1 MLPSSRVSI
10 VWIRALLLCED
21 VRFEVGGTMTLIGV
35 FADRIV
41 VEPGSGEL
49 VLPRLAIYG
58 VVAGLGG
65 VTELSW
71 RQTLTE
77 DGKQPGPPL
86 AQGRE
91 RHDSDSDEHRI
102 VSLVSQLVLPAAGRY
117 RLALDVETPRAR
129 RSIEHHFVI
138 ERARASEV

>member
-1 MLPSSRVSI
+1 MLPGSGASV

-21 VRFEVGGTMTLIGV
+21 IRLEVGGTMTLVGV

-41 VEPGSGEL
+41 VEPGAGEL

-58 VVAGLGG
+58 VVAGLTG

-77 DGKQPGPPL
+77 ADRDPGPPL

-91 RHDSDSDEHRI
+91 PHDAESDEHRI
-102 VSLVSQLVLPAAGRY
+102 VSIVTPLVLPSDGRY
-117 RLALDVETPRAR
+117 RLAMDIETARAR
-129 RSIEHHFVI
+129 RSLEHHFIV
-138 ERARASEV
+138 ERAPAG